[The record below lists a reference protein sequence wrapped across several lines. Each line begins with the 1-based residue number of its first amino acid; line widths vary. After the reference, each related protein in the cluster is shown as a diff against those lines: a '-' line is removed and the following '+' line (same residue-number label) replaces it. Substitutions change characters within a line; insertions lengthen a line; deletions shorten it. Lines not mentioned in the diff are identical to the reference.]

1 MPSSKRSRHL
11 PARRKEALASVVN
24 STGEVTVGQLADEFG
39 VSVDTVRRDLDE
51 LAAEGVITRTH
62 GGAVRK
68 TVLSRAEAP
77 ISERMRVNGA
87 AKRAIGR
94 RAAELV
100 QDGQT
105 ILLNGGT
112 STLAV
117 LEHLAGRRDLTVV
130 TNNLLVPAALP
141 PRCAS
146 EVYMLGGNVRVGSQV
161 TVGPVEFPGADGGR
175 SHRIQADVALISVGG
190 VSGDMG
196 YSTSNVHEARMMFG
210 MMRSS
215 RLVVL
220 LADSSKF
227 GKDVFAQVADLD
239 AADIIVTDAP
249 VPPRY
254 ADLLEVA
261 GIQVLVAGADE
272 RPDDVDAVADP
283 A

>member
-1 MPSSKRSRHL
+1 MPSTKPSKHL
-11 PARRKEALASVVN
+11 PARRKEALASAVN
-24 STGEVTVGQLADEFG
+24 AAGEVTVGQLADDFG

-51 LAAEGVITRTH
+51 LAADGFVTRTH
-62 GGAVRK
+62 GGAIRK
-68 TVLSRAEAP
+68 SVLSRAETP
-77 ISERMRVNGA
+77 IAERMRVNGP

-105 ILLNGGT
+105 LLLNGGT
-112 STLAV
+112 TTLAV
-117 LEHLAGRRDLTVV
+117 LEHLADRRDLTVV

-141 PRCAS
+141 PGCAS

-161 TVGPVEFPGADGGR
+161 TVGPVEFPGAEGGR

-196 YSTSNVHEARMMFG
+196 YSTSNVHEARMMFK

-220 LADSSKF
+220 LADSTKF
-227 GKDVFAQVADLD
+227 GKDVFAQVAELD
-239 AADIIVTDAP
+239 AADVVVTDAP
-249 VPPRY
+249 VPSRH
-254 ADLLEVA
+254 AELLERA
-261 GIQVLVAGADE
+261 GIQVLVAGS
-272 RPDDVDAVADP
+272 DDALTPSGQTV
-283 A
+283 